1 MLFFNSKKTIGLD
14 LGSSSIKLAEIS
26 VSKGIATLENFAF
39 VQTPQAGFVNG
50 DITDTYLIGESVKS
64 LHKEQK
70 FSRKN
75 ACIGMWGSSTIVK
88 RITMPKTDAKSLK
101 DQIKYE
107 AQQYLPFDI
116 SQVTLEY
123 HVLPFSTSSDQMDI
137 LIVAG
142 QNESISK
149 YIEVAAYAELKSS
162 IIDVS
167 SIALANIFEFNY
179 GKFSE
184 PIGLFNFGSN
194 STQFVVVFQ
203 GEVIFARDIPVGGF
217 HFTNEIAKNMGVT
230 QEEAEGLKMA
240 QSAQTEVPEN
250 TRTFMNMALDYV
262 TEEIRNSIDFYSAS
276 SSDLYLSRIYYTG
289 GASLTSGLIDHLAD
303 ALKMNFE
310 SLNPLINVRSG
321 NKKLNPHYLTQI
333 TPFIAVSLGLALR
346 ETGDS

>member
-1 MLFFNSKKTIGLD
+1 MLFRSKKTIGLD
-14 LGSSSIKLAEIS
+14 LGSSSIKLAEVS
-26 VSKGIATLENFAF
+26 VSKGLATLENFAF
-39 VQTPQAGFVNG
+39 VQTPQAGMVNG
-50 DITDTYLIGESVKS
+50 DITDTFLIGEAVKS
-64 LHKEQK
+64 LYKEQK

-75 ACIGMWGSSTIVK
+75 ACVGMWGSTTIVK
-88 RITMPKTDAKSLK
+88 KISMQKTDPKSLK

-123 HVLPFSTSSDQMDI
+123 HVLPFSPSNEQMDV

-149 YIEVAAYAELKSS
+149 YIEVAAYADLKSS

-167 SIALANIFEFNY
+167 SLALANIFEFNY
-179 GKFSE
+179 GRLNE
-184 PIGLFNFGSN
+184 PVGLFNFGSN
-194 STQFVVVFQ
+194 STQLVVVYQ

-230 QEEAEGLKMA
+230 QDEAEGLKL
-240 QSAQTEVPEN
+240 AQTSQSEVPEN
-250 TRTFMNMALDYV
+250 TRTYMNMALEFV

-276 SSDLYLSRIYYTG
+276 SSDLYLSRVYYTG
-289 GASLTSGLIDHLAD
+289 GASLTLGLIDHLSE

-310 SLNPLINVRSG
+310 VLNPLLNVKSG
-321 NKKLNPHYLTQI
+321 NKKLNSHYLSQI

-346 ETGDS
+346 EVGDS